1 MRGIRTASE
10 VGLREVG
17 GTVFMAKAIYRTC
30 KEPAADSRRGR
41 GTSSLFCAALLA
53 MTAAAGHAG
62 SAQAESWNDRLRAI
76 DRGAQP
82 DWSGWQ
88 GATLQIAQA
97 GEAQSFAIDAQPL
110 TAALDAFS
118 DQTGLSFAYTTSQLE
133 GVDSNGVT
141 GTFTPREALSQ
152 LLAGTGVTFRFTGA
166 QTVSL
171 TRASP
176 RSGED
181 DVLELDPITVEGE
194 GGSGGTG
201 YRPPAETNVGIDPFG
216 SSIREIPATVN
227 VIPQQFIED
236 RAPRRLSELADY
248 LPGVNL
254 RETNGGTG
262 NNGVIIRGFSHGGGN
277 EVSLNGQVQRIFNN
291 QSRGFANIERVEVLK
306 GSAGVEAGVVEP
318 GGVVNLVTK
327 KPQRDAALVV
337 SGEVGSYELFGATV
351 DATGPLTQDGTL
363 LYRFIAEGQTRE
375 SFRDNFDQDRV
386 LVAPS
391 LQWDYAEG
399 SSALLELE
407 YIFQDQAYD
416 RGIFYL
422 EDAGFDDDFA
432 PIEFSS
438 HEPDDSL
445 KSHSGRASLSVDQR
459 LTDVFSLRG
468 RATYIIE
475 DYLSKGARNP
485 NLNGLYIPG
494 TNRFSGNPIIARSFT
509 KFDGKSEQFL
519 TDAEALAGFET
530 GPLRH
535 DMLIG
540 LEYAYAENENQG
552 QDGQTVWPLNALDP
566 VYGTPPQV
574 IGRAEDGVG
583 RDFDSVRK
591 ESYRSLY
598 GQYKLTAWDRFHLLG
613 GLRFDDAEFS
623 SRFTRNVNTDATG
636 PRTKFGDEVVSWRVG
651 AAVDVT
657 EAVTLFG
664 GISNASVPQS
674 GQDRQGGA
682 FEPLES
688 LSYDAGVKVGLFGD
702 RALFTVSVFDITQ
715 ENLTEPDPDNLPGE
729 NFSALIGE
737 VNSRGVELELS
748 GAITDR
754 FDVLAGAAFLDTEIT
769 ESTSGQKGNRLFGVP
784 EFQASIWGKYDF
796 SDLLTPGLSAAL
808 GVVYVGER
816 EGDND
821 NSFELPAYTRV
832 DAGLFYDWRNVGFS
846 LAVENLF
853 DTTYYVGSQN
863 RPTAVTPGA
872 PINVLAGV
880 SVRF

>member
-1 MRGIRTASE
+1 MAEAINRTFGLESAREASLRK
-10 VGLREVG
+10 GLGLSSVLC
-17 GTVFMAKAIYRTC
+17 AILV
-30 KEPAADSRRGR
+30 AV
-41 GTSSLFCAALLA
+41 
-53 MTAAAGHAG
+53 AAAGSAAG
-62 SAQAESWNDRLRAI
+62 AARAESWDDRLRGI
-76 DRGAQP
+76 DRGAAP
-82 DWSGWQ
+82 AWAGWQ
-88 GATLQIAQA
+88 GATLQMAQA
-97 GEAQSFAIDAQPL
+97 DEAQPFAIAAQPL

-118 DQTGLSFAYTTSQLE
+118 GQTGVSFAYTTSQLD
-133 GVDSNGVT
+133 GVQSNGVE
-141 GTFTPREALSQ
+141 GTLTPREALTR
-152 LLAGTGVTFRFTGA
+152 LLAGTGVTFRFTGT

-171 TRASP
+171 RRVTPQSD
-176 RSGED
+176 GD
-181 DVLELDPITVEGE
+181 LMQLDPITVEGE
-194 GGSGGTG
+194 VGSGGTG
-201 YRPPAETNVGIDPFG
+201 YQPPAETNVGIDPFG
-216 SSIREIPATVN
+216 GSIREIPATVN

-236 RAPRRLSELADY
+236 RAPRRLSDLVDY
-248 LPGVNL
+248 LPGVNV
-254 RETNGGTG
+254 RETSGNTG
-262 NNGVIIRGFSHGGGN
+262 NTGVIIRGFANDSGN
-277 EVSLNGQVQRIFNN
+277 EISLNGQVQRIFNN

-327 KPQRDAALVV
+327 KPQREAAFVV
-337 SGEVGSYELFGATV
+337 SGEVGSDELFGATV
-351 DATGPLTQDGTL
+351 DATGPITENGEL
-363 LYRFIAEGQTRE
+363 LYRFIVEGQTRE
-375 SFRDNFDQDRV
+375 SFRDNVDQERV

-391 LQWDYAEG
+391 LQWNYAEE

-407 YIFQDQAYD
+407 YIYQDQAYD

-422 EDAGFDDDFA
+422 EGVGFDDGFA
-432 PIEFSS
+432 PIEFSA

-445 KSHSGRASLSVDQR
+445 VSHSGRASLSVDQR
-459 LTDVFSLRG
+459 LTEVFSLRG
-468 RATYIIE
+468 KATYIIE
-475 DYLSKGARNP
+475 DFLSKGARNP
-485 NLNGLYIPG
+485 DLRGLYIPG
-494 TNRFSGNPIIARSFT
+494 TNRFSGNPTIARGFT
-509 KFDGKSEQFL
+509 RFDGHNEQIL
-519 TDAEALAGFET
+519 TEAEALAGFET

-535 DMLIG
+535 DALIG

-552 QDGQTVWPLNALDP
+552 QDGQTVWPLNAFNP
-566 VYGTPPQV
+566 VYGTQPQV

-623 SRFTRNVNTDATG
+623 SRFTRNVNTDPTG
-636 PRTKFGDEVVSWRVG
+636 SRTKFGDEVVSWRVG
-651 AAVDVT
+651 AAVEVV

-664 GISNASVPQS
+664 GVSNASVPQS

-688 LSYDAGVKVGLFGD
+688 LSYDAGVKIGLFGD
-702 RALFTVSVFDITQ
+702 RALFTASIFDITQ

-748 GAITDR
+748 GAITDHL
-754 FDVLAGAAFLDTEIT
+754 DVLAGAAFLDTEIT

-784 EFQASIWGKYDF
+784 VFEASLWGKYDF

-808 GVVYVGER
+808 GVVYVGVR

-821 NSFELPAYTRV
+821 NSFQLPAYTRV
-832 DAGLFYDWRNVGFS
+832 DAGLFYDWRDVSLS

-863 RPTAVTPGA
+863 RAENVIPGA